1 LVAAVGELQQFRQAQ
16 IRRADTHQIQI
27 DAEAPGVTVSS
38 ANGGTQMDFIERFFH
53 WSPDGGSGTVEAIF
67 VISVAG
73 TLLVA
78 AFRKTLVRLWRARS
92 TRVVA

>member
-1 LVAAVGELQQFRQAQ
+1 
-16 IRRADTHQIQI
+16 
-27 DAEAPGVTVSS
+27 
-38 ANGGTQMDFIERFFH
+38 MDFIERFFH